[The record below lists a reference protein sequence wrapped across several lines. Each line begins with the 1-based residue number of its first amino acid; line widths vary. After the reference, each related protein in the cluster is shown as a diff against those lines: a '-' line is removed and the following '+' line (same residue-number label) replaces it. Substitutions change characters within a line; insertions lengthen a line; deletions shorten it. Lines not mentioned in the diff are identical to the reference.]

1 MVLMNP
7 FAGKAWGIC
16 GRSEERDGRTNG
28 EGSINIYT
36 LSGVRWL
43 AGGKPLCSRGSPVWC
58 SVMTWRDGMREQRR
72 VTQSSHS
79 AVFNSLRPHG
89 PQHDR
94 LPCPSP
100 TPRAC
105 SNSCPSSRWCIQPS
119 HPALSPCPLAFNLSQ
134 HLGLFKWVSALHQ
147 VAKVLVYSGLI
158 SFRIDW
164 FELLTAQGTLKSLPQ
179 HHSSKASVLQ
189 HSAFFIIQLSHPYM
203 TTGKTIALT
212 RQIFVG
218 KVMSLLFNTLS
229 RLVIAFLPRNL
240 TVFYWWPRYCQQ
252 DHQRNSKWLPPKMYP
267 TPTE

>member
-105 SNSCPSSRWCIQPS
+105 SNFCPSSQWCHPTISYSVIPFSS
-119 HPALSPCPLAFNLSQ
+119 HLQSFPASGAFQVSQ
-134 HLGLFKWVSALHQ
+134 LFESGGQSIVVSA
-147 VAKVLVYSGLI
+147 S
-158 SFRIDW
+158 
-164 FELLTAQGTLKSLPQ
+164 
-179 HHSSKASVLQ
+179 ASVLPMN
-189 HSAFFIIQLSHPYM
+189 IQDWFPLGW
-203 TTGKTIALT
+203 TGWN
-212 RQIFVG
+212 
-218 KVMSLLFNTLS
+218 SLQFKGLS
-229 RLVIAFLPRNL
+229 R
-240 TVFYWWPRYCQQ
+240 
-252 DHQRNSKWLPPKMYP
+252 SSP
-267 TPTE
+267 TPQFKSINSSALSFLYRRTLTSVHDYWKNHSFD